1 MGGLIKMKLDAFT
14 DNMFGGKPTSTM
26 NILVNPENY
35 QLTKNVGHSENKEL
49 GNQGS
54 SVRFNKYENQELSF
68 TVYFDGTGV
77 IPGTNQNTVN
87 DYVKR
92 FETLVYNNNSKI
104 HQPNYVQISWGSLIF
119 QGQLSKYTQH
129 YTLFSPE
136 GIPLRV
142 KIDLTFTQSISETIS
157 ASWSEKG
164 ELLSEKVE
172 LKEGDSISS
181 LCHSKYKNSTNV
193 IDLAHAN
200 NLDSFRNVKPGS
212 SIILPKI

>member
-1 MGGLIKMKLDAFT
+1 MSGLIKMQLDAYA
-14 DNMFGGKPTSTM
+14 DNMFSGRPTGTM

-35 QLTKNVGHSENKEL
+35 QLTKNIGHSENKEL

-77 IPGTNQNTVN
+77 IPGTSQNTVV
-87 DYVKR
+87 DYVKQ
-92 FETLVYNNNSKI
+92 FDALVYNNNSKI

-119 QGQLSKYTQH
+119 QGQLSKYTLH

-142 KIDLTFTQSISETIS
+142 KIDLTFTQSISKTFS

-164 ELLSEKVE
+164 ELLTEKVE

-181 LCHSKYKNSTNV
+181 LCYSKYKNSKNV
-193 IDLAHAN
+193 RNVARAN
-200 NLDSFRNVKPGS
+200 NLDSFRKVKPGS